1 MLKYEFRLAG
11 DDSLIG
17 TKELETLPNI
27 GDQVEVGGEMYTV
40 EEPPRDPSSD
50 DLTILVRKTASA

>member
-11 DDSLIG
+11 DNALIG
-17 TKELETLPNI
+17 TKELESLPEI
-27 GDQVEVGGEMYTV
+27 GAEVEVDGQLYTV

-50 DLTILVRKTASA
+50 DLTVLVRKTARA